1 MEDDG
6 SGEDSDANDVM
17 FAVKL
22 ERPEPNG
29 VKISKKNICLVSILG
44 SGDAM
49 QERDEAQKLFEYFMS
64 QKEASWTQ

>member
-6 SGEDSDANDVM
+6 SGDDSDANDVM

-29 VKISKKNICLVSILG
+29 VKISKKNICLVNILG

-49 QERDEAQKLFEYFMS
+49 QERDEA
-64 QKEASWTQ
+64 